1 MEPSLNHIIISSG
14 EPKKSANNIT
24 YMDVSLYKAAAVGKI
39 EEFKNY
45 RRLELESLK
54 TPNHDNVLHVN
65 LSTSECI
72 GQRTRSDFIEQI
84 LFKCQTPLHVAA
96 RNGHSAIVKLLIKS
110 RAKATDED
118 LKKLGTDQ
126 LNAESNTALHVAVRY
141 GHVEV
146 VQELLEFE
154 NPDFP
159 YFVNRNQETPLY
171 IAARRG
177 DKLSL
182 VILLDKLESVA
193 HGGPYGRT
201 ALHAAAMAGD
211 VEATKIIV
219 ENKGDLTKETD
230 ENGHT
235 PLHYAAHLGHDSVV
249 EELLKWDLL
258 AAYVGDKEWEMT
270 PLLMAAR
277 QGHGQIVTKI
287 LSSCP
292 GCCEKVDKRGW
303 NFLHFVAIRD
313 PSLFKILQR
322 DNGCST
328 IYGIVK
334 NLRQWKNDLG
344 ITPQEEQIMELLKDI
359 TNEEVAEKPVRP
371 IPSITISADRL
382 EKERE
387 VHLVVAA
394 LIATVTFAVAIT
406 VTPFLIHDAAFK
418 AFVVTDALA
427 FLLSLCALFFHFGM
441 LPPFFSIQRP
451 PFISHVRATTFLGY
465 AVYAM

>member
-1 MEPSLNHIIISSG
+1 MGPTLNEIVISSG
-14 EPKKSANNIT
+14 ESEKPAENIT
-24 YMDVSLYKAAAVGKI
+24 YMDASLYKAAAIGKI
-39 EEFKNY
+39 EEFNNY
-45 RRLELESLK
+45 QRPELESLK

-65 LSTSECI
+65 LS
-72 GQRTRSDFIEQI
+72 DFIEQI
-84 LFKCQTPLHVAA
+84 LFKCPSLLRQTNAKGQTPLHVAA

-118 LKKLGTDQ
+118 LKKLGMDQ
-126 LNAESNTALHVAVRY
+126 LNAVREMLRNTDQESNTALHVAARY

-159 YFVNRNQETPLY
+159 YFVNRNQETPLH
-171 IAARRG
+171 IAARR
-177 DKLSL
+177 
-182 VILLDKLESVA
+182 INW
-193 HGGPYGRT
+193 T

-211 VEATKIIV
+211 VGTLKATKIIV
-219 ENKGDLTKETD
+219 ENKGDMTKETD

-303 NFLHFVAIRD
+303 ITFSFC
-313 PSLFKILQR
+313 
-322 DNGCST
+322 G
-328 IYGIVK
+328 VK
-334 NLRQWKNDLG
+334 
-344 ITPQEEQIMELLKDI
+344 EQIMELLKDI

-394 LIATVTFAVAIT
+394 LIATVTFAAAIT
-406 VTPFLIHDAAFK
+406 VPGGLKKEKGSEQGIPFLIHDATFK
-418 AFVVTDALA
+418 AFIVTDALA
-427 FLLSLCALFFHFGM
+427 FLFSLCALLFHFGM
-441 LPPFFSIQRP
+441 LPPFSSIQRP
-451 PFISHVRATTFLGY
+451 TFLSHVGATTFLGY
-465 AVYAM
+465 ATYAMVIAFCTTIYVVLKPSYGLSFVC